1 MNHSKNPFCVAKPGC
16 RLRYDQV
23 LLNGFN
29 FENLR
34 IIFKYFLCLPPKS
47 QTEGLYFR
55 ILESNQGKC
64 IQCLFFYEIQWIP
77 YHPHDYHPF
86 YIYLDENNYVKH
98 VIIDDGHHFSKL
110 IPISLKTQEDVLIIS
125 LFLPDHGLTN
135 QINLLGKTFKPHLI
149 PLLPEQISEWW
160 LINNMAQLKLRT
172 KLVDPW
178 ALGLIPKAPSKNQS
192 LLYRLNHIMP
202 FKLFPSEEKNSQFT
216 FRDEAICPTC
226 QHHTTLDFMP
236 LIYDEPLG
244 QYYLRK
250 EMVCPN
256 RHRYIARYNFK
267 TAQLECKAG

>member
-1 MNHSKNPFCVAKPGC
+1 MRHNKNHIRVAKPDYS
-16 RLRYDQV
+16 LNYDLS

-34 IIFKYFLCLPPKS
+34 IIFKTFLCLPPKS

-55 ILESNQGKC
+55 ILESSQGKC
-64 IQCLFFYEIQWIP
+64 IQCLFFYKIQWIP

-86 YIYLDENNYVKH
+86 YIYLDENNYVKN

-110 IPISLKTQEDVLIIS
+110 IPLSQKTPKSLLIIS

-135 QINLLGKTFKPHLI
+135 QINLLGKTFNPHLI

-160 LINNMAQLKLRT
+160 FINNMAQLKLRT

-178 ALGLIPKAPSKNQS
+178 AHGLIPKTASKHQS
-192 LLYRLNHIMP
+192 LLFRLNHIIP
-202 FKLFPSEEKNSQFT
+202 FKIFPSDEINLQFT

-236 LIYDEPLG
+236 LIYDESLG
-244 QYYLRK
+244 KYYLHK

-256 RHRYIARYNFK
+256 RHRYIACYNFE
-267 TAQLECKAG
+267 TTQLESKAG